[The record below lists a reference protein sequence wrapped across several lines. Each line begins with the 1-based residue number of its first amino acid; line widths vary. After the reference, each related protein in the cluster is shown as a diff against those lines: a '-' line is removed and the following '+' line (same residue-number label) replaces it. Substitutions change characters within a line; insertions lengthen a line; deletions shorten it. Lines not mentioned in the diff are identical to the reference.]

1 MQAYHWQH
9 RSTIKNLLLLLQRR
23 HHHKHFLKFIMKKSL
38 PLICH
43 SIPLSPPGV
52 ATVMFFPLTALRRN
66 AFFCCLHAFYKR
78 YSMNTGCTRVGY
90 PAWILA
96 FWEGEW
102 RSLLCRVFLSLLLP
116 HLAFVFLVCQPIYQG
131 GSMLDSFLHTK
142 LLSVLSARYTRLP
155 RTRGRIYQH
164 R

>member
-90 PAWILA
+90 PACMHPSKP
-96 FWEGEW
+96 FGRENEG
-102 RSLLCRVFLSLLLP
+102 RSCVGCSFHYYS
-116 HLAFVFLVCQPIYQG
+116 PI
-131 GSMLDSFLHTK
+131 SRSF
-142 LLSVLSARYTRLP
+142 S
-155 RTRGRIYQH
+155 
-164 R
+164 

>member
-102 RSLLCRVFLSLLLP
+102 RSLLCRVFLLLLFP
-116 HLAFVFLVCQPIYQG
+116 HLAFLVCVSPSIRVDQCWILCFIQTPIRSLG
-131 GSMLDSFLHTK
+131 PLHS
-142 LLSVLSARYTRLP
+142 LASYPGAHLSA
-155 RTRGRIYQH
+155 
-164 R
+164 